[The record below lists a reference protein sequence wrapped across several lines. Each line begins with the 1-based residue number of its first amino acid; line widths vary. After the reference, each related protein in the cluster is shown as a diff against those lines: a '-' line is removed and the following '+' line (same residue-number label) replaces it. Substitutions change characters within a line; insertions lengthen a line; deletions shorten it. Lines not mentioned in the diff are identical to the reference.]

1 MQERKKKR
9 KRKTDAYLEPI
20 FGFFLRILL
29 QLLHFHIGGVQL
41 SSSLT
46 IIIPENVA
54 DAWVNYV
61 REDAVTYGRESQEE
75 HSDAHHHAAA
85 ASAAADAAAAAA
97 LWDGCGED
105 AKSSASVTTPR
116 VIDSTSAFYSFFLS
130 AR

>member
-1 MQERKKKR
+1 MQEKRK

-20 FGFFLRILL
+20 FGFLLRILL

-75 HSDAHHHAAA
+75 HSDPHHHAAA
-85 ASAAADAAAAAA
+85 ASAAAATAAAA
-97 LWDGCGED
+97 LCDGCGED
-105 AKSSASVTTPR
+105 AEELSQR
-116 VIDSTSAFYSFFLS
+116 HSTEGHRLYFGILLFLPLS
-130 AR
+130 